1 MGSIFLR
8 FPVFPTSE
16 INTEKV
22 RGWIVGADD
31 WTEGWEEGSFQSS
44 SVDERKNN
52 HLLFVE
58 RVDRAVRRGL
68 GSSSQSSTTI
78 TKTITIPTGRGSTG
92 MSRRSWLHIR
102 RTTPII
108 PIVHGY
114 NNEEVFWKYVQAVDL
129 VDFFDV
135 SDLGVASQS
144 LSQSS
149 STTIRQKTK
158 TTTTLHGILCGAW
171 WLRLFGSEE
180 IFIIRP
186 TISYTI
192 IKMAN
197 TTDDKLFLLVFP
209 PDQSSIQKSDIVLK
223 SLFEEM

>member
-16 INTEKV
+16 INPEKI

-149 STTIRQKTK
+149 STTIRQKRK
-158 TTTTLHGILCGAW
+158 
-171 WLRLFGSEE
+171 LRLLFMEFCAGRDGSA
-180 IFIIRP
+180 FLVPKKSSSSDQLSATRLSKWQIRKM
-186 TISYTI
+186 TNFSYWCFHQT
-192 IKMAN
+192 N
-197 TTDDKLFLLVFP
+197 HP
-209 PDQSSIQKSDIVLK
+209 SKSRTL
-223 SLFEEM
+223 S